1 MRQGGHQSG
10 TRTYSST
17 SPTSRR
23 TSGSFGS
30 IVACMP
36 SRATDV
42 ETGRAS
48 RIQQAQG
55 HERSQ
60 GDLTTAAPCLRSLTP
75 ETDTNSHGHQR
86 IGTDPDGLRK
96 PGQRQHQTTW
106 PDMAFKRSAVAQTRV
121 EPDELAALK
130 LLIGGFG
137 QTRDTRSQRR
147 TTQVIQHNARRLDS

>member
-42 ETGRAS
+42 ETDRAS
-48 RIQQAQG
+48 RIQQVQG
-55 HERSQ
+55 QERSQ
-60 GDLTTAAPCLRSLTP
+60 DDLTTAAPCLRSLTP

-86 IGTDPDGLRK
+86 IDMDPDGLRK

-121 EPDELAALK
+121 EPDELAPLK
-130 LLIGGFG
+130 LLIGGF
-137 QTRDTRSQRR
+137 
-147 TTQVIQHNARRLDS
+147 RLDP